1 MIKNARLLLKIVKN
15 DGFDRVKIEDKNTSK
30 NKIIRFLKDIIK
42 GDIKN
47 NNKDKE
53 CSVRLKRNG
62 KDLNYAKKV
71 KI

>member
-53 CSVRLKRNG
+53 CSVRLKRNE